1 VDNNTNIYIQPE
13 AQQPVQAVPA
23 APTVLTAP
31 AAPTIP
37 TVPAAPIVPAA
48 PPQYAAQ
55 PVGAPPV
62 QPPVY
67 YPPNGQY
74 PQPVMYGY
82 APQPVMAQPP
92 VVVQQ
97 PVMVMQPPVPVRQ
110 EFDSSGREK
119 AFMFLRRMNSVGNA
133 LLVDILLQT
142 VAAVQVVLI
151 GLIVWMF
158 SNMTSLESM
167 AEMFSSNNSD
177 ATLETI
183 MLLGVIANAVAMPLG
198 HILAGYM
205 HSVRNNFTMGSV
217 MSKPRWRGSG
227 FWGAT
232 VLALGATYAWTFIY
246 MICGWIMPGS
256 FFDGGVF
263 TANSFEGAELPR
275 IIMTA
280 LYVCVGAPLT
290 EEFLFRGVLLK
301 SMSKYGV
308 PFAVFA
314 SSVLF
319 GLIHGNIYQTPFAA
333 LVGVVL
339 AYVAVRSG
347 SIWPGVIIHM
357 IVNCFATARD
367 LTLSLVSSEYAD
379 AVHYGFFGLAGV
391 LVLGS
396 VIILCTGAKRIK
408 WQPIDA
414 ESNRLLLPAVESRV
428 RAKPLWML
436 IAVSLLVVILIYTF
450 SILSSCGITFGLEN
464 LIQTYSGY

>member
-1 VDNNTNIYIQPE
+1 MDSNNNINIHPE
-13 AQQPVQAVPA
+13 AHQPAQSVPA
-23 APTVLTAP
+23 DTTAPT
-31 AAPTIP
+31 
-37 TVPAAPIVPAA
+37 VPAA
-48 PPQYAAQ
+48 PPQYAGQ
-55 PVGAPPV
+55 PVGTPPV
-62 QPPVY
+62 QQPVY
-67 YPPNGQY
+67 YPPGGQY
-74 PQPVMYGY
+74 GQPVMYGY
-82 APQPVMAQPP
+82 APQPVVIRQPK
-92 VVVQQ
+92 
-97 PVMVMQPPVPVRQ
+97 PVRQ
-110 EFDSSGREK
+110 ERDSDGREK
-119 AFMFLRRMNSVGNA
+119 TFMFLRRMNSVGNA
-133 LLVDILLQT
+133 MLVNILLQS
-142 VAAVQVVLI
+142 VAAIQVIII
-151 GLIVWMF
+151 GMLVWLF
-158 SNMTSLESM
+158 SSMTSLDSM
-167 AEMFSSNNSD
+167 LELFSSENSD
-177 ATLETI
+177 TTVETI
-183 MLLGVIANAVAMPLG
+183 LLLGGIANAVAMPLG
-198 HILAGYM
+198 HILSGYM
-205 HSVRNNFTMGSV
+205 HSVRNDFTISSV
-217 MSKPRWRGSG
+217 MGKPRWRGSG

-246 MICGWIMPGS
+246 MICGWMLPGS
-256 FFDGGVF
+256 FFDSAAF
-263 TANSFEGAELPR
+263 TANSFEGAGIPR
-275 IIMTA
+275 MIITA

-367 LTLSLVSSEYAD
+367 LTLSLVSSEYAE
-379 AVHYGFFGLAGV
+379 AVHYGFFGIAGV

-396 VIILCTGAKRIK
+396 VIILCTGAKRIR

-414 ESNRLLLPAVESRV
+414 ASNRLLLPVVESKV

-436 IAVSLLVVILIYTF
+436 LSLSLLVVIIIYTF
-450 SILSSCGITFGLEN
+450 SILRSCGITFGLEN